1 MSKQEVRDSL
11 STVVGDL
18 SLTTRENQIGSLF
31 CDVQSDENF
40 SFEVSKSKRVTLD
53 NLDGFVGCLQ
63 LGVGIRGFKG
73 IGDVS
78 LVFEKDFQDSFKG
91 WIDSR

>member
-31 CDVQSDENF
+31 LDVQSDEDF
-40 SFEVSKSKRVTLD
+40 GFKVVKVLKSK
-53 NLDGFVGCLQ
+53 
-63 LGVGIRGFKG
+63 GIVLNALAESVCGFKF
-73 IGDVS
+73 V
-78 LVFEKDFQDSFKG
+78 VE
-91 WIDSR
+91 

>member
-31 CDVQSDENF
+31 LDVQSDEDF
-40 SFEVSKSKRVTLD
+40 
-53 NLDGFVGCLQ
+53 GFKVVKVLK
-63 LGVGIRGFKG
+63 FKG
-73 IGDVS
+73 IVLNALDESVCG
-78 LVFEKDFQDSFKG
+78 FKFVVE
-91 WIDSR
+91 

>member
-31 CDVQSDENF
+31 LDVQSDEDF
-40 SFEVSKSKRVTLD
+40 GFKVVKVLKSKDIVLNALD
-53 NLDGFVGCLQ
+53 ESVC
-63 LGVGIRGFKG
+63 GFKF
-73 IGDVS
+73 V
-78 LVFEKDFQDSFKG
+78 VE
-91 WIDSR
+91 

>member
-31 CDVQSDENF
+31 LDVQSDEDF
-40 SFEVSKSKRVTLD
+40 GFKVVKVLKSKGIVLNALD
-53 NLDGFVGCLQ
+53 ESVC
-63 LGVGIRGFKG
+63 GFKFVVEEG
-73 IGDVS
+73 SGDVF
-78 LVFEKDFQDSFKG
+78 L
-91 WIDSR
+91 

>member
-31 CDVQSDENF
+31 LDVQSDEDF
-40 SFEVSKSKRVTLD
+40 GFKVVKVLKSKGIVLNALD
-53 NLDGFVGCLQ
+53 ESVCGLKFV
-63 LGVGIRGFKG
+63 V
-73 IGDVS
+73 
-78 LVFEKDFQDSFKG
+78 E
-91 WIDSR
+91 

>member
-31 CDVQSDENF
+31 LDVQSDEDF
-40 SFEVSKSKRVTLD
+40 GFKVVKVLKSKGIVLNVLD
-53 NLDGFVGCLQ
+53 ESVC
-63 LGVGIRGFKG
+63 GFKF
-73 IGDVS
+73 V
-78 LVFEKDFQDSFKG
+78 VE
-91 WIDSR
+91 

>member
-31 CDVQSDENF
+31 LDVQSDEDF
-40 SFEVSKSKRVTLD
+40 GFKVVKVLKSKGIVLNALD
-53 NLDGFVGCLQ
+53 ESV
-63 LGVGIRGFKG
+63 RGFKF
-73 IGDVS
+73 V
-78 LVFEKDFQDSFKG
+78 VE
-91 WIDSR
+91 